1 MTAHL
6 KCNTE
11 GKTYTN
17 DWRLKASKQWQ
28 IGIIWHQGVM
38 ADWDHM
44 TSRGDV
50 IGWLQPGS
58 NHGESDSM
66 IHYHR
71 WTVLLWWLH
80 PQVMGSRS
88 SNGRGDSMTQ
98 LKHTQH
104 RDPSSKAPPAG
115 SYPYQLKSCS
125 EYIWAVQYCIQ
136 TDCLI
141 KQNAQTAVAF
151 FAKSRLG

>member
-1 MTAHL
+1 MTGTSKMQH
-6 KCNTE
+6 
-11 GKTYTN
+11 
-17 DWRLKASKQWQ
+17 WRENIYKWLTIESIKA
-28 IGIIWHQGVM
+28 M

-58 NHGESDSM
+58 NHGWIGFDD
-66 IHYHR
+66 
-71 WTVLLWWLH
+71 TVPSVNSITLVTSPAGHGISIQQWQGWQYDTIKTSL
-80 PQVMGSRS
+80 
-88 SNGRGDSMTQ
+88 
-98 LKHTQH
+98 TQH

>member
-66 IHYHR
+66 IQYHR

-98 LKHTQH
+98 LKHLWHSTVTRLPKHHQLDH
-104 RDPSSKAPPAG
+104 IHTSWSLAASIYGQYSTAYKQIVWSSKM
-115 SYPYQLKSCS
+115 LK
-125 EYIWAVQYCIQ
+125 
-136 TDCLI
+136 
-141 KQNAQTAVAF
+141 
-151 FAKSRLG
+151 RP